1 MDHRVLSWQQRHG
14 FALSFVLA
22 LAVALFAF
30 PIAAHAADEAGN
42 VFSISSSNPSS
53 IEGDLYWIGRALDL
67 DSTTVGQDVLAAG
80 ETLDIDNTQVGGS
93 IRTAGKTINISKT
106 SVDGNLTLAGQHVTV
121 DKSSSAA
128 GAYIAAQDIN
138 LSSSVKTAAL
148 YGETVILDG
157 TVTGNVSIY
166 AEKLIITKNA
176 SLLGNVEAT
185 LSEKPTIDDNAHIER
200 PINVT
205 FDKAKGEDGGA
216 AQGIASVLG
225 SIMGY
230 LFSGI
235 STAVIALIIAW
246 ILPRAVNSSA
256 DIALKQPS
264 KIIVPGM
271 LALIAIVPMLF
282 MIIVAAFGIPVT
294 GILSF
299 TTIQCAI
306 LCILTCIPFASAS
319 LAPAV
324 LNSLPRQAAT
334 VVGGFVAGVAN
345 HLPFIGFVIGI
356 ASFIYLA
363 GYAIHCIGES
373 MKGNRPQPP
382 AGDPDSLPPM
392 PGSPI
397 Q

>member
-14 FALSFVLA
+14 FALSFALA

-42 VFSISSSNPSS
+42 VFSGSSSNPSS

-67 DSTTVGQDVLAAG
+67 DSTTVGRDVLAAG

-106 SVDGNLTLAGQHVTV
+106 SVDGNLTLAGQYVTV

-148 YGETVILDG
+148 YGETVVLDG

-166 AEKLIITKNA
+166 AEKLVITKNA

-185 LSEKPTIDDNAHIER
+185 LSEKPTIDDNAHIEH

-246 ILPRAVNSSA
+246 ILPRAVNSST

-299 TTIQCAI
+299 TTIQCA
-306 LCILTCIPFASAS
+306 T
-319 LAPAV
+319 
-324 LNSLPRQAAT
+324 
-334 VVGGFVAGVAN
+334 
-345 HLPFIGFVIGI
+345 
-356 ASFIYLA
+356 
-363 GYAIHCIGES
+363 
-373 MKGNRPQPP
+373 
-382 AGDPDSLPPM
+382 
-392 PGSPI
+392 
-397 Q
+397 

>member
-14 FALSFVLA
+14 FALSFALA

-42 VFSISSSNPSS
+42 VFSSSSSNPSS

-67 DSTTVGQDVLAAG
+67 DSTTVGRDVLAAG

-93 IRTAGKTINISKT
+93 IRTAGKTIDISKT

-148 YGETVILDG
+148 YGETVVLDG

-205 FDKAKGEDGGA
+205 FDKDGGA

-334 VVGGFVAGVAN
+334 VVGGFVVGVAS

-363 GYAIHCIGES
+363 GYAIHCIGEG
-373 MKGNRPQPP
+373 MKGNRP
-382 AGDPDSLPPM
+382 
-392 PGSPI
+392 
-397 Q
+397 

>member
-14 FALSFVLA
+14 FALSFALA

-42 VFSISSSNPSS
+42 VFSSSSSNPSS

-67 DSTTVGQDVLAAG
+67 DSTTVGRDVLAAG

-93 IRTAGKTINISKT
+93 IRTASKTINISKT
-106 SVDGNLTLAGQHVTV
+106 SVDGNLTLAGQYVTV

-148 YGETVILDG
+148 YGETVVLDG

-166 AEKLIITKNA
+166 AEKLVITKNA

-185 LSEKPTIDDNAHIER
+185 LSEKPTIDDNAHIVH

-225 SIMGY
+225 SIMG
-230 LFSGI
+230 FS
-235 STAVIALIIAW
+235 S
-246 ILPRAVNSSA
+246 
-256 DIALKQPS
+256 Q
-264 KIIVPGM
+264 
-271 LALIAIVPMLF
+271 
-282 MIIVAAFGIPVT
+282 
-294 GILSF
+294 
-299 TTIQCAI
+299 
-306 LCILTCIPFASAS
+306 ASA
-319 LAPAV
+319 LR
-324 LNSLPRQAAT
+324 LL
-334 VVGGFVAGVAN
+334 
-345 HLPFIGFVIGI
+345 H
-356 ASFIYLA
+356 
-363 GYAIHCIGES
+363 
-373 MKGNRPQPP
+373 
-382 AGDPDSLPPM
+382 
-392 PGSPI
+392 
-397 Q
+397 